1 MISVKVGGAFDGA
14 DDGQFSR
21 CTLVAFGSVASM
33 VTASNPEQQRYRMN
47 FAYSP
52 RVEALRQQLR
62 VFMDQ
67 YIVPRIGAWHEEVA
81 AGQYPVSFMEDL
93 KALARSEGLWNLF
106 LPSLREDEPGMG
118 LSNLEYAPL
127 AEIMGRVHW
136 ASEVF
141 NCNAPDTGN
150 MELLHMFATPE
161 QRERWLKPLL
171 EGEIRSAF
179 AMTEP
184 DVPSSDA
191 TNIQTLIRRDGG
203 DYVING
209 RKWFITNAS
218 HPNCRLLIVMGKT
231 DPNAETHHQQSMI
244 LVPFDTPGVEL
255 VRNIPVMNHIAPEG
269 HSELLLKNVRVPARN
284 LLGKEG
290 DGFMMAQ
297 ARLGPGRIHHCMRS
311 IGMAEL
317 ALELMVERCQER
329 KAFGKYL
336 QQYSNVADW
345 IAESRIEI
353 EQARLLVLKTAW
365 MIDEVGAK
373 AARMEISMIK
383 ALVPRMHTRVVDRA
397 IQVYGAMG
405 LTPDTPLAD
414 MWTGGR
420 ALRFADGPDQVHL
433 RSIAKMEIKASETNR
448 GATAA
453 YLTPPGRR

>member
-1 MISVKVGGAFDGA
+1 
-14 DDGQFSR
+14 
-21 CTLVAFGSVASM
+21 
-33 VTASNPEQQRYRMN
+33 MN

-52 RVEALRQQLR
+52 RVEALRQQLQA
-62 VFMDQ
+62 FMDDH
-67 YIVPRIGAWHEEVA
+67 IVPRIGAWHAEVA

-93 KALARSEGLWNLF
+93 KALAREEGLWNLF
-106 LPSLREDEPGMG
+106 LPSLGEDEPGTG

-150 MELLHMFATPE
+150 MELLHLFATPE
-161 QRERWLKPLL
+161 QRQRWLEPLL
-171 EGEIRSAF
+171 NGEIRSAF

-191 TNIQTLIRRDGG
+191 TNIQTLIRRDGD

-231 DPNAETHHQQSMI
+231 DPDAETHQQQSMI

-255 VRNIPVMNHIAPEG
+255 LRNIPVMNHIAPEG
-269 HSELLLKNVRVPARN
+269 HSELLLRNVRVPASN

-311 IGMAEL
+311 IGMA
-317 ALELMVERCQER
+317 ALPGAQGVRQVPAAVFQCRRLDRR
-329 KAFGKYL
+329 
-336 QQYSNVADW
+336 VAH
-345 IAESRIEI
+345 R
-353 EQARLLVLKTAW
+353 
-365 MIDEVGAK
+365 
-373 AARMEISMIK
+373 
-383 ALVPRMHTRVVDRA
+383 DRA
-397 IQVYGAMG
+397 GAAAG
-405 LTPDTPLAD
+405 TQDRLDD
-414 MWTGGR
+414 RRGRRQGR
-420 ALRFADGPDQVHL
+420 AQGNLDDQGAGAAHAHQRGRPRDPGLRRDGPDAGHAAGRYVDRRPRAAL
-433 RSIAKMEIKASETNR
+433 RRWPGSGASAQHREN
-448 GATAA
+448 GNQ
-453 YLTPPGRR
+453 GQ